1 MKKTQRIWHH
11 ILVSSVFALY
21 IVILVA
27 ILFRSR
33 LETRTIKFVPF
44 GTIFDF
50 LTREKVSYF
59 FIITNLLGNVVL
71 FMPLGIY
78 FALFSHGKNEYRN
91 VFFVFVMS
99 LLAEIIQVT
108 FKWGVGDVDDII
120 LNTLGG
126 YLGVVSYRFLLSKF
140 EEDKVR
146 KIVEIVALVGGIIG
160 LPAFLLYRNLI

>member
-1 MKKTQRIWHH
+1 M
-11 ILVSSVFALY
+11 
-21 IVILVA
+21 
-27 ILFRSR
+27 
-33 LETRTIKFVPF
+33 FV
-44 GTIFDF
+44 T
-50 LTREKVSYF
+50 
-59 FIITNLLGNVVL
+59 
-71 FMPLGIY
+71 
-78 FALFSHGKNEYRN
+78 
-91 VFFVFVMS
+91 S

-108 FKWGVGDVDDII
+108 FKWGVGDIDDII